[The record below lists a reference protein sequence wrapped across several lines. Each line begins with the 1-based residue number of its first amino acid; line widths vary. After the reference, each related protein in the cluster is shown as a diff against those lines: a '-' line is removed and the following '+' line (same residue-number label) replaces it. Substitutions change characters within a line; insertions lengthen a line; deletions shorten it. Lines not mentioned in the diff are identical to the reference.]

1 MDQQTFTTLKEQ
13 LEKDPQSPV
22 TFKELQT
29 EELAALTKEQAEEL
43 TTLFGYNTM
52 IRLPEK
58 EREFFDWLYEQDR
71 PVWTDLWNQ
80 EDERRYFVSMAHL
93 TSFLPGQRG
102 FPICDL
108 VNQENF
114 FFTQEEITE
123 NDGKI
128 FVERALDIIAEKE
141 QLSMDQAFVV
151 EVWRGPIDQWRFA
164 WMYNL
169 PLDEVK
175 NMVRWLI
182 KEGVLSVPK
191 QRPENQPPIEVTPPS
206 NGQASYE

>member
-1 MDQQTFTTLKEQ
+1 MEQQTYISLKEQ
-13 LEKDPQSPV
+13 LEEGHESPV
-22 TFKELQT
+22 TFKEVAT
-29 EELAALTKEQAEEL
+29 EDLALLTKEQAEEL
-43 TTLFGYNTM
+43 TLLFGGNTM

-58 EREFFDWLYEQDR
+58 EQDFFNWLFEQDKS
-71 PVWTDLWNQ
+71 VWSDLWNE
-80 EDERRYFVSMAHL
+80 EDERQYYVSMAHL

-123 NDGKI
+123 TDGKI
-128 FVERALDIIAEKE
+128 YVERALDIINEKG
-141 QLSMDQAFVV
+141 QLSMDQAFMV

-175 NMVRWLI
+175 KMVRWLI
-182 KEGVLSVPK
+182 KEGVLNVPR
-191 QRPENQPPIEVTPPS
+191 QRPENEPPIEVMPLS
-206 NGQASYE
+206 NGQTSHE